1 MTLSGT
7 GGRNTK
13 LGAEETS
20 TVSENPLFLTASVAD
35 GGHAALKH
43 PTNPDSAD
51 QSSASSTH
59 LDPPLAH
66 SLPANLL
73 TAANGALTPS
83 GGSGFGGG
91 QGGLGGSNYEG
102 TNYDFFDPQHWML
115 DGLMD
120 FNYSFVPEMGA

>member
-1 MTLSGT
+1 MNLS
-7 GGRNTK
+7 
-13 LGAEETS
+13 
-20 TVSENPLFLTASVAD
+20 FLPTASVAD

-59 LDPPLAH
+59 LDPPLPTGTH
-66 SLPANLL
+66 GLPANLL

-83 GGSGFGGG
+83 GGSAFGGG

-102 TNYDFFDPQHWML
+102 ANYDFFDPQHWML